1 MDLELITQFV
11 VNEAL
16 VLIPVL
22 LILGALIKRTPK
34 VPDWTIPWVL
44 LGFGVGL
51 AMTIMGVTPEAG
63 IQGVLVTGA
72 AVFGHQL
79 YKQTKNQE

>member
-34 VPDWTIPWVL
+34 VPDWTIPWIL

-51 AMTIMGVTPEAG
+51 SMTIMGVTPEAG
-63 IQGVLVTGA
+63 IQGVLVTGT

>member
-34 VPDWTIPWVL
+34 VPDWTIPWIL
-44 LGFGVGL
+44 LGLGVGL
-51 AMTIMGVTPEAG
+51 SMTIMGVTPEAG

-79 YKQTKNQE
+79 YKQTKNKE